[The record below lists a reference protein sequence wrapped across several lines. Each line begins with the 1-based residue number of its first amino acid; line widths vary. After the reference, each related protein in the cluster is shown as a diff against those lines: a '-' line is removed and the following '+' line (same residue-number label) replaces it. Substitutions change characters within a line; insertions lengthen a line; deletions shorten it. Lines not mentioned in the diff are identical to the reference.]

1 MGKKF
6 LVCVGGW
13 VRGRKRWFTEVA
25 DAYFCLYVH
34 GDPVPFDSV
43 YHESGQSLVLGCLV
57 FGLRQY

>member
-1 MGKKF
+1 
-6 LVCVGGW
+6 

-43 YHESGQSLVLGCLV
+43 YHKFVLSLVLGGLV
-57 FGLRQY
+57 LGLRQY